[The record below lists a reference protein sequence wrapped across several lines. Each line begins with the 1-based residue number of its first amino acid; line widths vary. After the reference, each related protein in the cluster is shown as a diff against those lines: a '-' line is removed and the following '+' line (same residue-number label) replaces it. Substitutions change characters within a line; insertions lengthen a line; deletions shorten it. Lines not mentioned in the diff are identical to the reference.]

1 MFLMF
6 HWVSTNI
13 SVDAV
18 ILVHSLC
25 PTKYT
30 LVIFDRFFQNIF
42 QMIDKIL

>member
-6 HWVSTNI
+6 YQVSTNI

-25 PTKYT
+25 LTKFT
-30 LVIFDRFFQNIF
+30 LVIFDIFLQNSF
-42 QMIDKIL
+42 QMIDKML